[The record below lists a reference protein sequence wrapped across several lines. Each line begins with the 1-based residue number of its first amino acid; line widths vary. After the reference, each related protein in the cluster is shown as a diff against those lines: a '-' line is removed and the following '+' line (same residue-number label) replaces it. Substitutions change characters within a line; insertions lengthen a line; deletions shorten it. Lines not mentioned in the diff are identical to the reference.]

1 MPKTFI
7 PQDWKILRTSPS
19 GLELTFTN
27 DKTGESTWYT
37 PQGMTSAEILA
48 IPGAKK
54 HWGSTEQVE
63 EYIKKMAQ
71 EKARSGGQDI
81 NSGI

>member
-1 MPKTFI
+1 MPK
-7 PQDWKILRTSPS
+7 DWRIIETSPS

-37 PQGMTSAEILA
+37 PDGMSAAEIFV

-54 HWGSTEQVE
+54 HWGSIEEVE
-63 EYIKKMAQ
+63 RYIKKMA
-71 EKARSGGQDI
+71 EDKVKYGGEDI
-81 NSGI
+81 DSTA